1 MISNPFPF
9 YIYTPIKP
17 SYINT
22 TITLTSKEIE
32 IFNTI
37 TSILKANN
45 CTSTI
50 CRVAGGWVRDKILGK
65 DSIDIDIALSD
76 MKGVDLA
83 KMINAALYPDKDK
96 VGLIHQNA
104 EKGKH
109 LETATIRVCDIWI
122 DFVNLRSDDENKIG
136 TPLEDA
142 ERRDITINSLFYN
155 INTNTI
161 EDFTKKGIDDL
172 RNGIIRT
179 PIPAIKTFK
188 DDPLRIL
195 RSIRFATKYE
205 FDIDNDIANSIKENI
220 VEFKKAYSE
229 VISNERITKEL
240 TLILEGK
247 HPATGIYLIYKY
259 DLLYSML
266 KCDLFNNDNKKI
278 DKNQN
283 INEKTILDCVNIFV
297 IGDFIIHNIMGDND
311 IQKALLNDIDTGDLY
326 KKSMYLLLLTS
337 VFRNYLLKGT
347 KENSSYSKIICK
359 DVLKLP
365 NEETKDIT
373 ILTSLIDEFISIVN
387 NKAYT
392 RLSIGKLL
400 RNIKYVHLYKMIITS
415 MAIEYISLLKD
426 TTSIINI
433 IDQGV
438 MTSISNKYREF
449 IKYCLTENLLHIDDM
464 KPLLDGQAIISTLQ
478 ISPGK
483 EIGVLLESLVD
494 RQIEMPTM
502 SHSAA
507 VEFLNKKREEI
518 KGKYV
523 TESNKKSGKKNKKK

>member
-1 MISNPFPF
+1 
-9 YIYTPIKP
+9 
-17 SYINT
+17 
-22 TITLTSKEIE
+22 
-32 IFNTI
+32 
-37 TSILKANN
+37 
-45 CTSTI
+45 
-50 CRVAGGWVRDKILGK
+50 
-65 DSIDIDIALSD
+65 
-76 MKGVDLA
+76 
-83 KMINAALYPDKDK
+83 
-96 VGLIHQNA
+96 
-104 EKGKH
+104 
-109 LETATIRVCDIWI
+109 
-122 DFVNLRSDDENKIG
+122 
-136 TPLEDA
+136 
-142 ERRDITINSLFYN
+142 
-155 INTNTI
+155 
-161 EDFTKKGIDDL
+161 
-172 RNGIIRT
+172 
-179 PIPAIKTFK
+179 
-188 DDPLRIL
+188 
-195 RSIRFATKYE
+195 
-205 FDIDNDIANSIKENI
+205 
-220 VEFKKAYSE
+220 
-229 VISNERITKEL
+229 
-240 TLILEGK
+240 
-247 HPATGIYLIYKY
+247 
-259 DLLYSML
+259 
-266 KCDLFNNDNKKI
+266 
-278 DKNQN
+278 
-283 INEKTILDCVNIFV
+283 
-297 IGDFIIHNIMGDND
+297 
-311 IQKALLNDIDTGDLY
+311 
-326 KKSMYLLLLTS
+326 MYLLLLTS